1 MCSTAQLQNQLTF
14 WWLPS
19 DLFQIATKSSERQR
33 VDRFRWDLTA
43 ETILGDSIETT
54 TVKKNSKYCFRSQAF
69 PSTLSLSLSLRV
81 RSMRKRDFGFQRRS
95 EGLNTEKKKS
105 TKATSTSPDTCPPG
119 DRKVAYAV
127 CRWSW
132 RLLESWAPLHVA
144 WGNPCLPQSAKCW
157 NTLTWPKPFL
167 PGGQFFPDN
176 YKVNHLLLFRYYL
189 INLYLISIWSNKK
202 K

>member
-1 MCSTAQLQNQLTF
+1 MLNSSTSKSAHLLVTTEWSLPNCNEIEWKTESGPFPLRFDRGDYPRRLYRDYNGEEELKILLQ
-14 WWLPS
+14 
-19 DLFQIATKSSERQR
+19 KSSIPF
-33 VDRFRWDLTA
+33 D
-43 ETILGDSIETT
+43 
-54 TVKKNSKYCFRSQAF
+54 
-69 PSTLSLSLSLRV
+69 SLSLSLRV